1 MEKEV
6 IKERMVVTTR
16 LGNSK
21 YTNIQIKN
29 YTNTQE
35 NQMNDKRIKRAEQP
49 QQVQHNHPI

>member
-21 YTNIQIKN
+21 YTNIQIYKN
-29 YTNTQE
+29 KYTNIQIRRKT
-35 NQMNDKRIKRAEQP
+35 KRAEQP